1 MGSIYDIASSA
12 VRAHKDALS
21 STSQN
26 IANVDTDGYTRR
38 EVKLEE
44 VSAKNDG
51 LAAKG
56 ASVGLGVK
64 VDQVR
69 RAYDEVLAAQLR
81 KIGSKFQSSQ
91 AFVANLEKLENYLLP
106 DGNLIDSINSFFSRL
121 SDVAAEPGSQANRV
135 SAISFGNE
143 VAAAFSRTSESLGF
157 LEAQIDQETEFTIN
171 RVNEL
176 SAQIAKINKDISASF
191 SSKGAT
197 PALLDIRDKLL
208 VDLGE
213 LAAISVTTKDTGEVR
228 VDLGFDA
235 VGSVLVDGEKN
246 SALSYKLTDSGLYFF
261 SNQTQPL
268 TGFDAG
274 LLRGVSDSLDV
285 LRRTEKEL
293 DALTKRFVNELNS
306 QHRQGIDLNGNE
318 GKPLFSSSI
327 HELTGLNYDR
337 SQLSVNVIKI
347 DGYSDKYGDIFFKYD
362 GLSDQWSAR
371 HEGKILAGG
380 RDELIFDGF
389 TVRFQGPAKDGN
401 SFSLSR
407 KFGDAENLKFL
418 LDDPTSLAATAPL
431 IIDPAAENTGT
442 AAAKISAVETNRKG
456 ETSIL
461 ENFQNNL
468 SPISSKT
475 FLKGGKV
482 GIIPKTTEQ
491 LTISSNAE
499 QSSVVFVS
507 KNFEKTSRIDVSLDG
522 QQYTLTVPTGASDL
536 NVSGATD
543 LANYFNSGLLRFQ
556 NNLGQSFDSEGLGT
570 LAVGSGDTLKF
581 VSSYKEINSGQAV
594 IDGTA
599 VSGSITASNDAS
611 NIFVFTREGRQLAGR
626 ALGATEID
634 SLINQENGFSEFA
647 TYSSE
652 YLSPASGKGYR
663 GVIADTILA
672 NSGHSLAFG
681 ISGGGTGI
689 SSVPL
694 VNSQV
699 GSVNF
704 FDEQTLIFSSP
715 TLGLAETVVVPSNA
729 SAKSVADVLNEALS
743 PKGLQFTAENR
754 VQIELDATT
763 GNPISFELIGKNNQ
777 PLLIDAEY
785 NSTIGLKGLAQSL
798 NTMSPT
804 TGITAQV
811 SSDSNRLVLIRA
823 DGGDIAVSNVRN
835 ANLSLQALDG
845 NFDTLG
851 NSAALT
857 PSVTNSLV
865 FSGLVT
871 VNSDATLSLSSA
883 QGTNLTSAKNNYLSS
898 AVSRQLTDAGDTARF
913 EFHDIPTVDGN
924 ASEGTSALV
933 YQGGHKVTLA
943 ITKEDNSIDTF
954 VTRSSA
960 LESGSG
966 LELSQDLIA
975 KARAVAPIPRME
987 SGVFASLPP
996 EGAQMKF
1003 TYAGEEYVLKYLQ
1016 GEFQIDG
1023 RDSGQFVVDLTQTN
1037 QGYTL
1042 SINNPKGSVSGS
1054 PLVPLADNGEEQFG
1068 FNTWTNVLT
1077 GKTPQAMNIGSTLT
1091 ATIKIS
1097 EQANVTV
1104 TLQRLNNGTYQL
1116 TSSDASITAVFSS
1129 GANTSTSLTP
1139 ITLKNTDPSADLDL
1153 TGGAAAT
1160 AMGFDMAREEIF
1172 LDGADIL
1179 IRSLNGQPSDAKIT
1193 SERDQN
1199 NNLLSMKNLPGEDLI
1214 VLISNDGAKRV
1225 SMTHEVSKAEEK
1237 TLEKTNLSLKLTNSM
1252 SGTIG
1257 IFDTLTDQL
1266 LGERKL
1272 NDGRPINVYDFT
1284 ITIAG
1289 SMEEG
1294 DAFSIISNDKL
1305 ELNGHNLDILAQLGV
1320 STSDRLSYQDSY
1332 RNYLVDVGSRLSANR
1347 IELESVSAQLEAAK
1361 AKVDEKSGVNLD
1373 TEAANL
1379 IQQQQSYQAAARLL
1393 QTARD
1398 MFDTIVKI

>member
-26 IANVDTDGYTRR
+26 IANVDTEGYTRR
-38 EVKLEE
+38 EVKLDE

-121 SDVAAEPGSQANRV
+121 GDVAAEPGSQANRV
-135 SAISFGNE
+135 SAISFGKE

-176 SAQIAKINKDISASF
+176 TAQLAKINKDISASF

-213 LAAISVTTKDTGEVR
+213 LAAISVSIKDTGEVR

-235 VGSVLVDGEKN
+235 VGAVLVDGERH

-261 SNQTQPL
+261 ANETQPL

-274 LLRGVSDSLDV
+274 LLRGVSDSVDV
-285 LRRTEKEL
+285 LHRAEKEL
-293 DALTKRFVNELNS
+293 DALAKRFVNELNL
-306 QHRQGIDLNGNE
+306 QHRQGIDLKGNE
-318 GKPLFSSSI
+318 GGPLFTSSV

-337 SQLSVNVIKI
+337 SHLSVNVTKI
-347 DGYSDKYGDIFFKYD
+347 DGYSDQYGDIFFNYD
-362 GLSDQWSAR
+362 GLSDRWTAR
-371 HEGKILAGG
+371 HEGKILGGG
-380 RDELIFDGF
+380 RDELNFDGF

-418 LDDPTSLAATAPL
+418 LDDPTNLAATASL
-431 IIDPAAENTGT
+431 IIDPAVENRGT
-442 AAAKISAVETNRKG
+442 AAARISAIKTSRQG
-456 ETSIL
+456 EGSIS
-461 ENFQNNL
+461 EIFQNNL

-475 FLKGGKV
+475 FLKGGKI
-482 GIIPKTTEQ
+482 GIIPKTIEEI
-491 LTISSNAE
+491 TISSNAE
-499 QSSVVFVS
+499 QSSVVFIS
-507 KNFEKTSRIDVSLDG
+507 KNFEKTSRIELSLDG
-522 QQYTLTVPTGASDL
+522 QKYTLTIPTGANNL
-536 NVSGATD
+536 NLSSATD

-556 NNLGQSFDSEGLGT
+556 NNLGQSLDSEGLGT

-581 VSSYKEINSGQAV
+581 VSSYKKINSGLAV
-594 IDGTA
+594 IDGTT
-599 VSGSITASNDAS
+599 VSGSITSPNDAS
-611 NIFVFTREGRQLAGR
+611 DIFVFTREGRQLAGR
-626 ALGATEID
+626 ALGATEIN
-634 SLINQENGFSEFA
+634 SLITQENGFSEFA
-647 TYSSE
+647 EYSSE
-652 YLSPASGKGYR
+652 YLRPPSGEGYR
-663 GVIADTILA
+663 GVTANTILA
-672 NSGHSLAFG
+672 DSGHSLAFG

-704 FDEQTLIFSSP
+704 FDEQSLSFSSS

-729 SAKSVADVLNEALS
+729 SAKVVADVLNKALS
-743 PKGLQFTAENR
+743 PQGLHFKAENK
-754 VQIELDATT
+754 VQIELNSTT

-777 PLLIDAEY
+777 PLLIDGEY
-785 NSTIGLKGLAQSL
+785 NSTIGLTGLAQSL

-823 DGGDIAVSNVRN
+823 DGGDIGVSNVRN

-871 VNSDATLSLSSA
+871 VNSEATLSVSSA
-883 QGTNLTSAKNNYLSS
+883 QGTNLTSTKNNYLSS
-898 AVSRQLTDAGDTARF
+898 AVARHLTDAGDTALF
-913 EFHDIPTVDGN
+913 EFHNMPVVDGN

-933 YQGGHKVTLA
+933 YQGGHKVTLT
-943 ITKEDNSIDTF
+943 ITKEDSSVDTF
-954 VTRSSA
+954 VTRSSS

-975 KARAVAPIPRME
+975 KARSSAPIPRME
-987 SGVFASLPP
+987 SSVFASLPA

-1003 TYAGEEYVLKYLQ
+1003 TYAGEQYVLKYLQ

-1023 RDSGQFVVDLTQTN
+1023 RDSGQFVVDLAQTN

-1042 SINNPKGSVSGS
+1042 SINNPRGSMSGS
-1054 PLVPLADNGEEQFG
+1054 ALVPIANNGEGQFG

-1077 GKTPQAMNIGSTLT
+1077 GKTPQAMNIGSALS
-1091 ATIKIS
+1091 ATVKIS

-1104 TLQRLNNGTYQL
+1104 TLQRLGNGTYQL
-1116 TSSDASITAVFSS
+1116 TSSDASITAVFSG
-1129 GANTSTSLTP
+1129 GAATSNSLTP
-1139 ITLKNTDPSADLDL
+1139 ITLKNTNTNANLDL

-1160 AMGFDMAREEIF
+1160 AMGFDMAGEEIF

-1199 NNLLSMKNLPGEDLI
+1199 NNLIRMKNLPGEDLI
-1214 VLISNDGAKRV
+1214 VLVSNDGARRV
-1225 SMTHEVSKAEEK
+1225 SMAHELTKPEEK
-1237 TLEKTNLSLKLTNSM
+1237 PLEKTNLSLKLTNSM
-1252 SGTIG
+1252 SGTLG

-1272 NDGRPINVYDFT
+1272 NDGRPINVYDFS

-1347 IELESVSAQLEAAK
+1347 IELESVSAQLDAAK
-1361 AKVDEKSGVNLD
+1361 DKVDEKSGVNLD

>member
-26 IANVDTDGYTRR
+26 IANVDTEGYTRR
-38 EVKLEE
+38 EVKLDE

-56 ASVGLGVK
+56 ASLGLGVK

-121 SDVAAEPGSQANRV
+121 GDVAAEPGSQANRV
-135 SAISFGNE
+135 SAISFGKE
-143 VAAAFSRTSESLGF
+143 VAGAFSRTSESLGF

-176 SAQIAKINKDISASF
+176 TEQLAKINKDIAASF

-197 PALLDIRDKLL
+197 PSLLDIRDKLL

-213 LAAISVTTKDTGEVR
+213 LAAISVTIKETGEAR

-235 VGSVLVDGEKN
+235 VGAVLVDGERN
-246 SALSYKLTDSGLYFF
+246 NALSYKLTDSGLYFF
-261 SNQTQPL
+261 SNETQPL

-274 LLRGVSDSLDV
+274 LLRGVSDSVDV
-285 LRRTEKEL
+285 LHRAEKEL
-293 DALTKRFVNELNS
+293 DALAKRFVNELNL
-306 QHRQGIDLNGNE
+306 QHRQGIDLTGNE
-318 GKPLFSSSI
+318 GGPLFTSSV
-327 HELTGLNYDR
+327 HDLTGLNYDR
-337 SQLSVNVIKI
+337 SHLNVNVTKI
-347 DGYSDKYGDIFFKYD
+347 DGYSDQYGDIFFSYD
-362 GLSDQWSAR
+362 GLSDRWTAR

-380 RDELIFDGF
+380 RDELNFDGF
-389 TVRFQGPAKDGN
+389 SVRFQGPAKDGN

-418 LDDPTSLAATAPL
+418 LDDPTNLAATASL
-431 IIDPAAENTGT
+431 IIDPAAENRGT
-442 AAAKISAVETNRKG
+442 AAARISAIKTTRQG
-456 ETSIL
+456 EGSIS
-461 ENFQNNL
+461 EIFKNNL

-475 FLKGGKV
+475 FLKGGKI
-482 GIIPKTTEQ
+482 GIIPKTIEEI
-491 LTISSNAE
+491 TISSNAE
-499 QSSVVFVS
+499 QSSVVFIS
-507 KNFEKTSRIDVSLDG
+507 KNFEKTSRIELSLDG
-522 QQYTLTVPTGASDL
+522 QQYTLTIPTGANDL
-536 NVSGATD
+536 NLSSATD

-581 VSSYKEINSGQAV
+581 VSSYKNINSGQAV
-594 IDGTA
+594 IDATTVA
-599 VSGSITASNDAS
+599 GSVTSPNDAS
-611 NIFVFTREGRQLAGR
+611 DIFVFTREGRQLAGR
-626 ALGATEID
+626 ALGATEIN
-634 SLINQENGFSEFA
+634 SLITQENGFSEFA
-647 TYSSE
+647 KYSSE
-652 YLSPASGKGYR
+652 YLRPASGEGYR
-663 GVIADTILA
+663 GVTANTILA
-672 NSGHSLAFG
+672 DSGHSLAFG

-704 FDEQTLIFSSP
+704 FDEQTLSFSSS

-729 SAKSVADVLNEALS
+729 SAKVVADVLNKALS
-743 PKGLQFTAENR
+743 PQGLQFKPENR
-754 VQIELDATT
+754 VQIELNSTT

-777 PLLIDAEY
+777 PLLIDGEY
-785 NSTIGLKGLAQSL
+785 NSTIGFTGLAETL

-811 SSDSNRLVLIRA
+811 SSDSSRLVLIRA
-823 DGGDIAVSNVRN
+823 DGGDIGVSNVRN

-845 NFDTLG
+845 NFESLG
-851 NSAALT
+851 NSAALI
-857 PSVTNSLV
+857 PSDTNSLV

-871 VNSDATLSLSSA
+871 VNSEATLSVSST
-883 QGTNLTSAKNNYLSS
+883 QGTNLTSTKNNYLSS
-898 AVSRQLTDAGDTARF
+898 AVSRHLTDAGDTALF
-913 EFHDIPTVDGN
+913 EFHDIPAADGN
-924 ASEGTSALV
+924 ASEGTNALV
-933 YQGGHKVTLA
+933 YQAGHKVTLT
-943 ITKEDNSIDTF
+943 ITKEDSSVDTF
-954 VTRSSA
+954 VTRSSS
-960 LESGSG
+960 LERGSG
-966 LELSQDLIA
+966 LELSRDLIA
-975 KARAVAPIPRME
+975 KAKSAAPIPRME
-987 SGVFASLPP
+987 SSVFASLPP

-1003 TYAGEEYVLKYLQ
+1003 TYAGEQYVLKYLQ

-1023 RDSGQFVVDLTQTN
+1023 RDSGQFVVDLAQTN
-1037 QGYTL
+1037 QGYIL
-1042 SINNPKGSVSGS
+1042 SINNPKGSMSGS
-1054 PLVPLADNGEEQFG
+1054 ALVPIANNGEGQFG

-1077 GKTPQAMNIGSTLT
+1077 GKTPQAMNIGSALS
-1091 ATIKIS
+1091 ATVKIS

-1104 TLQRLNNGTYQL
+1104 TLQRLGNGTYQL

-1129 GANTSTSLTP
+1129 GAATSTSLTP
-1139 ITLKNTDPSADLDL
+1139 ITLKNTNTNADLDL
-1153 TGGAAAT
+1153 TGSAAAT
-1160 AMGFDMAREEIF
+1160 AMGFDLAGEEIF

-1179 IRSLNGQPSDAKIT
+1179 IRSLNGQPSDAKII

-1199 NNLLSMKNLPGEDLI
+1199 NNLINMRNLPGEDLI
-1214 VLISNDGAKRV
+1214 VLISNDGARRV
-1225 SMTHEVSKAEEK
+1225 SMAHELSKPGEQP
-1237 TLEKTNLSLKLTNSM
+1237 LEKTNLSLKLTNSM
-1252 SGTIG
+1252 SGTLG
-1257 IFDTLTDQL
+1257 IFDTFTDQL

-1272 NDGRPINVYDFT
+1272 NDGRPINVYDFS

-1347 IELESVSAQLEAAK
+1347 IELESVSAQLDAAK
-1361 AKVDEKSGVNLD
+1361 EKVDEKSGVNLD